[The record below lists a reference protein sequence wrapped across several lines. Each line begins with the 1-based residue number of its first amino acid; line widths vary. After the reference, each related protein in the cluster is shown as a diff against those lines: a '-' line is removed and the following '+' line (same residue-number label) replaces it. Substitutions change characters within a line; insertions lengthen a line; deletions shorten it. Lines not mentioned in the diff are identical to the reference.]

1 VRLGRVIYT
10 QNTRNFRQVALAK
23 LKKKKKKV
31 PVDSVAVAV
40 SKVSLQDPSPSP
52 QSSFEGSPT
61 TQAGSGATA
70 NLSVPTMTSPRVGD
84 VSRDD
89 KTGGTD
95 IPQGV
100 PEVVTSDVANKPQNQ
115 VDHSAIRARIAEIK
129 TELKALQAVESA
141 RVAKEKA
148 AKRAE
153 KKKVFMEHI
162 ALANSRKTAGLRPV
176 TPVPA
181 EMAGWPD
188 YCRKDKRMLITRKHI
203 ARFFD
208 EVGFPP
214 HFAVDGSWGTLTNI
228 YAAILLGLYGS
239 GVIAGIDAR
248 LDRSFF
254 SLSKSMRQVMD
265 YLSWQVPALAQWL
278 QEDYD
283 GRFMSLLRNPPSKYL
298 ASVSLVTAPTAATP
312 EPILTRKK
320 DRSGRYGASAKKA
333 DLGRRRSNASSS
345 KGDTVTAD
353 TGIAWPKSVAPLV
366 ETVEDTT
373 SPAAESME
381 TDHSPVEQEEV
392 SKSSEAKTGEGTAR
406 PSAVGAKE
414 SAAGAAYKSVDKRG
428 EMDLFAREMEKS
440 HCTAKNWVL
449 DMVQV
454 GVEAQSKLHYT
465 ILRASLKSRLE
476 KERCLPLRPHMVWSY
491 AREVMENILPSQRDA
506 GHYKPLNNNRTAQR
520 KNKPSSVRQSAT
532 HSARV
537 AQPTSAPR
545 SGQQGRDRQHRVTE
559 DQDGFQKQGRPRK
572 HQANPRK
579 QHTRPQGPSPRKG
592 SSSSA
597 RRR

>member
-1 VRLGRVIYT
+1 
-10 QNTRNFRQVALAK
+10 
-23 LKKKKKKV
+23 
-31 PVDSVAVAV
+31 
-40 SKVSLQDPSPSP
+40 
-52 QSSFEGSPT
+52 
-61 TQAGSGATA
+61 
-70 NLSVPTMTSPRVGD
+70 
-84 VSRDD
+84 
-89 KTGGTD
+89 
-95 IPQGV
+95 
-100 PEVVTSDVANKPQNQ
+100 
-115 VDHSAIRARIAEIK
+115 
-129 TELKALQAVESA
+129 
-141 RVAKEKA
+141 
-148 AKRAE
+148 
-153 KKKVFMEHI
+153 
-162 ALANSRKTAGLRPV
+162 
-176 TPVPA
+176 
-181 EMAGWPD
+181 
-188 YCRKDKRMLITRKHI
+188 
-203 ARFFD
+203 
-208 EVGFPP
+208 
-214 HFAVDGSWGTLTNI
+214 
-228 YAAILLGLYGS
+228 
-239 GVIAGIDAR
+239 
-248 LDRSFF
+248 
-254 SLSKSMRQVMD
+254 
-265 YLSWQVPALAQWL
+265 
-278 QEDYD
+278 
-283 GRFMSLLRNPPSKYL
+283 MSLLRNPPSKYL

-353 TGIAWPKSVAPLV
+353 TGDAWPKSVAPLV
-366 ETVEDTT
+366 ETVEDST

-392 SKSSEAKTGEGTAR
+392 SMSSEAKTGEGTAR

-440 HCTAKNWVL
+440 HGTAKNWVL

-465 ILRASLKSRLE
+465 NLRASLESRLKKE
-476 KERCLPLRPHMVWSY
+476 KCLPLRPHMVWSY

-506 GHYKPLNNNRTAQR
+506 GHYKPLR

-532 HSARV
+532 NSARG

-545 SGQQGRDRQHRVTE
+545 SGQKGRDRQHRVTE
-559 DQDGFQKQGRPRK
+559 DQDGFRQQGRPRK

-579 QHTRPQGPSPRKG
+579 QQTRPQGPSPHKG